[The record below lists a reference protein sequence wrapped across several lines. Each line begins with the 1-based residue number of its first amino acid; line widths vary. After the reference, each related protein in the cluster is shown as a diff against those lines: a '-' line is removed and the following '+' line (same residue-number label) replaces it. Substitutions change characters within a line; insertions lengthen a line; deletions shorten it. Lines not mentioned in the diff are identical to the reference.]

1 MNRTARTA
9 AAAGFL
15 AFAMAGCAHDPNPV
29 HAITVKGQ
37 LAAGAECPMIVTAD
51 NRRYSLT
58 GSLDRFKIGD
68 RVCVRGRT
76 VEVSTCMAGEATIAI
91 DAIGPEDNCP

>member
-9 AAAGFL
+9 AAAGVL

-37 LAAGAECPMIVTAD
+37 LAAGRDADIVALD
-51 NRRYSLT
+51 DELRVRLT
-58 GSLDRFKIGD
+58 I
-68 RVCVRGRT
+68 CRGQ
-76 VEVSTCMAGEATIAI
+76 VAFS
-91 DAIGPEDNCP
+91 D